1 MRQSN
6 MELLRII
13 SMLMVVTVH
22 IDGSLGLPHPESM
35 ADVSARDACQLIIEA
50 LAIIGVNSF
59 TMISGYFGIRLRVR
73 SVVSYLGQCMFYAV
87 LIYTLFS
94 IAEPWRFTLKGWF
107 ESWLVLTHTDLWYVP
122 AYFGLML
129 LSPFLNGGC
138 RCLKKRTFGLLIA
151 VLLIYNVWAGWWWG
165 GKFNPTGY
173 TLVQLVTVYL
183 TGRYF
188 GMHVNIDGCR
198 RATVRLLSAGTYLIS
213 TAATLYLWML
223 VPEKALAYNSP
234 FVLTATFG
242 LFVFFMSL
250 DFTSPAVNYIARSA
264 FAVYLVHKA
273 PQVFV
278 SVFRPLV
285 REWWASMEL
294 WQFAFA
300 SAGFVVGIYLMVMI
314 VDAGRRYAFDA
325 AGLGRRLPGGVVR

>member
-13 SMLMVVTVH
+13 SMVMVVTVH
-22 IDGSLGLPHPESM
+22 IDGSLGLPRPESLS
-35 ADVSARDACQLIIEA
+35 DVTARDAWQLIVEA

-59 TMISGYFGIRLRVR
+59 TMISGYFGIKLRVR
-73 SVVSYLGQCMFYAV
+73 SAVSYLGQCMFYAV

-94 IAEPWRFTLKGWF
+94 VFEPHRFTIKGWF

-138 RCLKKRTFGLLIA
+138 RLLERRQFGLLIA
-151 VLLIYNVWAGWWWG
+151 ALLIYNVWAGWWWG

-183 TGRYF
+183 TGRYVGLHVSF
-188 GMHVNIDGCR
+188 GGCR
-198 RATVRLLSAGTYLIS
+198 LVAVRLLSAGVYLVS
-213 TAATLYLWML
+213 TVATLWLWML
-223 VPEKALAYNSP
+223 VPEKAFAYNSP
-234 FVLTATFG
+234 FVLAATFG
-242 LFVFFMSL
+242 LFALFMSF
-250 DFTSPAVNYIARSA
+250 DFTSPAINYIARSA

-278 SVFRPLV
+278 SVFRPVV

-294 WQFAFA
+294 WQFALA
-300 SAGFVVGIYLMVMI
+300 SAGLIAGIYMAVMV
-314 VDAGRRYAFDA
+314 VDGFRRHVFEA
-325 AGLGRRLPGGVVR
+325 AGLGRHTPRQVVR